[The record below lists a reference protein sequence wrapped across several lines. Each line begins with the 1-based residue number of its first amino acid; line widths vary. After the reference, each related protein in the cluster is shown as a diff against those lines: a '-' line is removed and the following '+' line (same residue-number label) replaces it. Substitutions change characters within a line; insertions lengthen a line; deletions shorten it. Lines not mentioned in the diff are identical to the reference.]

1 MKFHTIHLVKM
12 GLKNVEE
19 YNTNPKLGMEW
30 ILKSQV
36 KKH

>member
-1 MKFHTIHLVKM
+1 MKFHTIRLVKM
-12 GLKNVEE
+12 GLKNLEE
-19 YNTNPKLGMEW
+19 YNTSPKLGMEW